1 MNEFGPMNFLIPK
14 ESKLSQQFSSL
25 WFGSKPEVPMERRH
39 DMHQGRGIRAAL
51 LALAVSGGC
60 TMTSSDEEARAR
72 AAGNLSDHC
81 EVVPP
86 FTPNFQPE
94 LQWAWT
100 GSPVLPEFNQVM
112 MTPAVADVNQDGIPD
127 IIFST
132 FRDIPNDDFDW
143 REGVLRAI
151 SGDDGHDLWTVTD
164 PAHRIKGAASITV
177 GNIDSDP
184 MVEICGIPMDGR
196 GIICY
201 ENDGT
206 FKFRTAPDAFDYNEW
221 GGPSLA
227 DLDADGTPE
236 ILDGNRVYS
245 NTGALRWVG
254 SDGMGG
260 AQYTGPV
267 SFGADID
274 GDGKQEVV
282 NGRSVYRFD
291 GSLKCAATSI
301 DSGMS
306 AVGNFDG
313 DSHGEIAVAGH
324 GKVSLLDDNCAVLWS
339 AVIPGGCV
347 NGCGGAPT
355 LADVDND
362 GLPEIAVVGE
372 NALTVFETNGT
383 VKWTTTIQEWSSGK
397 GSAST
402 FDFEADGQLEIIHAD
417 EVALRIFNGATGAV
431 RWQTRHSTGTTHDYP
446 VIADVD
452 GDLAADL
459 VVATNDLAYAPYH
472 GIRVYHDRN
481 EGWARTRKIW
491 NQHAYSI
498 TNVNNDGSIPANP
511 ARHWL
516 QPRLNTFHSNVAN
529 HFGNGSSPYAAP
541 DLSVSQ
547 VSAACDGSS
556 LTIAGTVTNQGD
568 RAVPAGLKVSFYQ
581 GAPGAGGTLLGVT
594 VIPSPIAAD
603 ASATV
608 TLTVGTQPPGGSNQV
623 FLVADDDGTG
633 GGQNTECNET
643 NNSASG
649 TADFSCGAPPANQPP
664 VAICRNITVN
674 ADAAC
679 QGAGSVNNGSY
690 DPDGQPGPFTVTEA
704 PATSFGLGTH
714 PVTVTANDGAAT
726 AQCVGTITVVDAT
739 APAVSCPAAQTVE
752 TCSTDGATASYQ
764 ASATDNCGSAPVTCS
779 HPSGSNFPVGTTPVV
794 CTSTDGSGNAGSC
807 SFNVT
812 VVPEATPPTISCPA
826 PIVINACVEGGPVA
840 HFNVTAGDNCGPATV
855 SCSHASG
862 STFPVGTTNV
872 TCTAAD
878 GLGNTASCAF
888 TVTVNSEG
896 SSGAPIPGEDLGTE
910 LWPPNHRYVD
920 ISLSEC
926 AGPAHDT
933 CGGTLPV
940 DEYGTILSVSSDEV
954 EDANGNGD
962 GRTCDDIVISADGKS
977 VRVRAEREGTSD
989 GRVYTVRYA
998 ITGPGGET
1006 AQSTCHVYV
1015 PHDQSEQHPVVDSGV
1030 HYCVGQGCP
1039 AGTEGSRLCQR

>member
-1 MNEFGPMNFLIPK
+1 M
-14 ESKLSQQFSSL
+14 QRSS
-25 WFGSKPEVPMERRH
+25 GSRVWVV
-39 DMHQGRGIRAAL
+39 
-51 LALAVSGGC
+51 LAVLAVSGACGP
-60 TMTSSDEEARAR
+60 TGSEDKPRAQS
-72 AAGNLSDHC
+72 AGNLDDSC
-81 EVVPP
+81 EIPP
-86 FTPNFQPE
+86 PNAPNFEPE

-100 GSPVLPEFNQVM
+100 GSSVLPEYNQVM
-112 MTPAVADVNQDGIPD
+112 MTPAVADVNLDGIPD
-127 IIFST
+127 IIFSA

-164 PAHRIKGAASITV
+164 PAYRIKAGASIAV
-177 GNIDSDP
+177 GDIDNDGA
-184 MVEICGIPMDGR
+184 VEICGIPTDGR

-201 ENDGT
+201 ENDGA

-227 DLDADGTPE
+227 DLDGDGVVE

-245 NTGALRWVG
+245 NTGALKWVG

-274 GDGKQEVV
+274 GDGSQEVI
-282 NGRSVYRFD
+282 NGRSVYRAD
-291 GSLKCAATSI
+291 GSLKCTATSI
-301 DSGMS
+301 ESGMS

-313 DSHGEIAVAGH
+313 DTHGEIVVVGH
-324 GKVSLLDDNCAVLWS
+324 GKVSLLDDNCAVVWS
-339 AVIPGGCV
+339 VVIPGGCV

-355 LADVDND
+355 LADFDSD
-362 GLPEIAVVGE
+362 GMPEVAVVGE

-397 GSAST
+397 SSASA
-402 FDFEADGQLEIIHAD
+402 FDFEDDGHMELVHAD
-417 EVALRIFNGATGAV
+417 EVTLRIFNGATGAV
-431 RWQTRHSTGTTHDYP
+431 RWQTRHSTGTTHENP

-472 GIRVYHDRN
+472 GIRVYHDRR

-498 TNVNNDGSIPANP
+498 TNVNNDGSIPAQP
-511 ARHWL
+511 LRHWL
-516 QPRLNTFHSNVAN
+516 QPKLNTFHSNVAN
-529 HFGNGSSPYAAP
+529 HFGNGPSPYAAP
-541 DLSVSQ
+541 DLAVSQ

-556 LTIAGTVTNQGD
+556 LTIAGNVTNLGSA
-568 RAVPAGLKVSFYQ
+568 AVAAGLKVSFYR
-581 GAPGAGGTLLGVT
+581 GAPGASGTLLGVT
-594 VIPSPIAAD
+594 ILPSPIAAG

-608 TLTVGTQPPGGSNQV
+608 TLTVGAQPPGGSNQV

-633 GGQNTECNET
+633 AGQNTECNET
-643 NNSASG
+643 NNTASG
-649 TADFSCGAPPANQPP
+649 TVDFSCGAPPPNQPP

-674 ADAAC
+674 ADASC
-679 QGAGSVNNGSY
+679 QGTGSVNNGSH
-690 DPDGQPGPFTVTEA
+690 DPDGQPGPFTVTES
-704 PATSFGLGTH
+704 PAGSFALGTH
-714 PVTVTANDGAAT
+714 PVTVTAHDGAAT
-726 AQCVGTITVVDAT
+726 AQCVGTVTVVDAT
-739 APAVSCPAAQTVE
+739 APAVSCPSAQTME
-752 TCSTDGATASYQ
+752 TCSATGATASFQ

-779 HPSGSNFPVGTTPVV
+779 QASGSTFPVGTTPVV
-794 CTSTDGSGNAGSC
+794 CSSTDASGNAASC

-812 VVPEATPPTISCPA
+812 VVPETTPPTIACPA
-826 PIVINACVEGGPVA
+826 PIVISACVEGGPTA
-840 HFNVTAGDNCGPATV
+840 TFDVTAGDNCGPATV
-855 SCSHASG
+855 TCSQASG

-872 TCTAAD
+872 TCTATD

-888 TVTVNSEG
+888 TVTVESEG
-896 SSGAPIPGEDLGTE
+896 SSGAPTPGADLGTE

-920 ISLSEC
+920 IALSDC
-926 AGPAHDT
+926 AGPAQDS

-940 DEYGTILSVSSDEV
+940 DEYGTILGVSSDEV

-977 VRVRAEREGTSD
+977 VKVRAEREGRGD

-998 ITGPGGET
+998 VTGPSGET
-1006 AQSTCHVYV
+1006 AQSSCHVYV
-1015 PHDQSEQHPVVDSGV
+1015 PHDQSDQHPVVDSGV

-1039 AGTEGSRLCQR
+1039 PGTGGSPLCD